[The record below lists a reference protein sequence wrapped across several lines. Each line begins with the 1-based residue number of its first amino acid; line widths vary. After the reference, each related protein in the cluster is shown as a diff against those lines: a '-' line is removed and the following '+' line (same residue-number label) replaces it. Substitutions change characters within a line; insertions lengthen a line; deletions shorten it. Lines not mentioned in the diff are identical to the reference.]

1 MKILKCFIPNIDL
14 SFNISFGRKLIVR
27 GVRERKKEN
36 LQKMQFQKK
45 KFSETRSEFW
55 RLPNAN
61 TRAEEREK
69 SGGLYVDKYRF
80 PSLFQGLRNPTFF
93 ALTGFPS
100 FFAVFPYFLVHK
112 FQNLG
117 YQELSVC
124 IYLFPTGQGDA
135 TYTL

>member
-1 MKILKCFIPNIDL
+1 
-14 SFNISFGRKLIVR
+14 
-27 GVRERKKEN
+27 
-36 LQKMQFQKK
+36 MQFQKK

-69 SGGLYVDKYRF
+69 SGGLYVDKYWF
-80 PSLFQGLRNPTFF
+80 PSLFLGLRNLTFY
-93 ALTGFPS
+93 ALTGFTS

-112 FQNLG
+112 YQNLG

-124 IYLFPTGQGDA
+124 IYLFPRGKGDTTHFEKSVLTPPNFYGNFFLLLLH
-135 TYTL
+135 TYEDKKVHNKKAEIIYV